1 MNPIPDSVNELMWLL
16 AEQGEPSAI
25 ESFSLRYPEHRG
37 ELLSRIKMVRGI
49 KSARQ
54 IVPAPVATNTFQPSA
69 NVADPAPNWI
79 PFASGIGLACV
90 GLLAYLI
97 ASMNTRV
104 PIVGVQTQ
112 PTAVVQTQPQPQL
125 PQDLE
130 RVRGDIKEIE
140 KPEAPPL
147 GANDVQPI
155 RPKEVV
161 DLMTKPITLKA
172 DETRLINVLNEISIQ
187 SGVAFQLAPGLSND
201 PVTGTF
207 EAKPVKDVLAELA
220 VAMNFSFFEQEPG
233 KVLILPVGQNPQN

>member
-25 ESFSLRYPEHRG
+25 ESFSLRYPEHRA

-49 KSARQ
+49 KLARQ
-54 IVPAPVATNTFQPSA
+54 VITAPVATQTFKPSETIAPQPT
-69 NVADPAPNWI
+69 NWV

-90 GLLAYLI
+90 GLLAYLVV
-97 ASMNTRV
+97 SLNTRRV
-104 PIVGVQTQ
+104 PSVEPVAQSATIESRI
-112 PTAVVQTQPQPQL
+112 PEL

-130 RVRGDIKEIE
+130 RMRGDIPNVEQ
-140 KPEAPPL
+140 PSEAPPL

-155 RPKEVV
+155 RPKVVV
-161 DLMTKPITLKA
+161 DKMTVPVSLKA

-187 SGVAFQLAPGLSND
+187 SGVTFQLAPGLSND

-207 EAKPVKDVLAELA
+207 EGKPVKEVLAELA
-220 VAMNFSFFEQEPG
+220 VMMNFSFFEQEPG
-233 KVLILPVGQNPQN
+233 KVLILPVGQQN